1 MFAMSC
7 QENKRGKQKK
17 INMQTF
23 GNLQWEHE
31 QEQKKKNQI
40 DYQSK
45 FNECLKL
52 LRDMHDGQKQFEKN
66 GETSAMDQAMES
78 VGDYLKQNKND

>member
-1 MFAMSC
+1 
-7 QENKRGKQKK
+7 
-17 INMQTF
+17 MQTF

-31 QEQKKKNQI
+31 QEQKRKNQI

-45 FNECLKL
+45 FDGCLKL
-52 LRDMHDGQKQFEKN
+52 LRDMHDAQKQFEKN

-78 VGDYLKQNKND
+78 VGEYLKQNKNG